1 MKGTSN
7 VTVAEAA
14 KLMGV
19 SQQFIRVGLQK
30 KILPFGDAVQIS
42 TDKYTYF
49 ISRERLVEYIGIKEK
64 ENA

>member
-1 MKGTSN
+1 MRDTSN

-49 ISRERLVEYIGIKEK
+49 ISRKRLMEYVGIEEE
-64 ENA
+64 END